1 MKSDESAAASSPAK
15 KLWQSTANESVTV
28 RKVQTEGPLA
38 VIGLR
43 YRQNDTAFLSTVLT
57 AEHLTKFAEVPRYNP
72 ATKKGY
78 QRDPDESRAVKAAE
92 HLLKGGTFP
101 GATIL
106 SLRQEDM
113 KDVREEVIKDYG
125 HYQLVEVHIP
135 KGVTLWLVDGQHRHR
150 GLVIAKQRKPTFNA
164 EDFGIAAVIMIS
176 PSEMDEA
183 LVFRTVHE
191 TQKRVST
198 DLVNRI
204 LQREVEEGRTPP
216 ETLIS
221 SGQKAN
227 YRKYVA
233 VRVTDA
239 LATQEDSPWQ
249 DMIRPVNP
257 GQLPTPEEGG
267 PEGDWSISETGMESS
282 LKEFVKHMGIASPE
296 KTLGIVKTY
305 WRAVVR
311 LCPEAWKD
319 PENYPHLQKSA
330 GIYILNGLLPT
341 VFDIA
346 RENGGVTEDV
356 FVKVLSNAGI
366 DSAYFE
372 ADGPLS
378 GIGGMGGFKKMV
390 EELESRLYSTYS
402 TA

>member
-1 MKSDESAAASSPAK
+1 
-15 KLWQSTANESVTV
+15 
-28 RKVQTEGPLA
+28 
-38 VIGLR
+38 
-43 YRQNDTAFLSTVLT
+43 
-57 AEHLTKFAEVPRYNP
+57 VPRYNP

-106 SLRQEDM
+106 SLREEDM
-113 KDVREEVIKDYG
+113 DEVREKVLEDYG

-135 KGVTLWLVDGQHRHR
+135 EGITLWLVDGQHRHR
-150 GLVIAKQRKPTFNA
+150 GLVIAKQRKPTFNSEA
-164 EDFGIAAVIMIS
+164 FGLAAVIMIS

-204 LQREVEEGRTPP
+204 LQREVEEGRAAP

-221 SGQKAN
+221 SGQKGN

-233 VRVTDA
+233 VKVTDA
-239 LATQEDSPWQ
+239 LATQEDSPWV
-249 DMIRPVNP
+249 DLIRPVNP

-267 PEGDWSISETGMESS
+267 PEGDWPISETGMEAS
-282 LKEFVKHMGIASPE
+282 LKEFIKHMGIASPE

-311 LCPEAWKD
+311 RCSEAWND

-341 VFDIA
+341 AYDLA
-346 RENGGVTEDV
+346 RENGGVTEEA
-356 FVKVLSNAGI
+356 FVEILSNAGI
-366 DSAYFE
+366 DSGYFE
-372 ADGPLS
+372 EDGPLD
-378 GIGGMGGFKKMV
+378 GIGGVGGFKKMI
-390 EELESRLYSTYS
+390 EEMEARLYSVYS
-402 TA
+402 TS